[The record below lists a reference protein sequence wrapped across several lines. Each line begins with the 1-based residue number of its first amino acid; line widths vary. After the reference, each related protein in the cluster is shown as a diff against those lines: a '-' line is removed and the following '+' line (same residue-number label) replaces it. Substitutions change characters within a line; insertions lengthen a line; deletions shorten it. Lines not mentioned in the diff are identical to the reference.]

1 MDRIIC
7 LHAKRIEVSV
17 FADVVRR
24 RVGKENELRS
34 VICPRRVAKATVSV
48 EQTEKQLRCSADICR
63 VSASGVF
70 GAGELVPPPKVYEAV
85 DVALVVVLLRVSG
98 CVERVLELRR
108 LKVCLEVEF
117 VV

>member
-34 VICPRRVAKATVSV
+34 VVRPWRVTKATVTV
-48 EQTEKQLRCSADICR
+48 EKSEKELRCSPGICR
-63 VSASGVF
+63 CSASGVF
-70 GAGELVPPPKVYEAV
+70 GSGELVPPAKVYEAI

-98 CVERVLELRR
+98 CVERDLEFRR
-108 LKVCLEVEF
+108 
-117 VV
+117 